1 MAATMQNPAMVAM
14 MGNVY
19 GTESLTQAS
28 VMAQECLLWF
38 MIAAAI
44 MNIFLVN
51 RHTRTDEE
59 KGRLEMIR
67 ALPVGKLTGSLAIIK
82 FAFAVNVLISITS
95 AALLLLLGIGGT
107 TLVGALVYGFA
118 IGAVGFVFAGI
129 SLLGA
134 QLFSTANGVNGFGF
148 ALLGLSYVIRAVGD
162 VSGSMLS
169 NASPFGLGLK
179 AEAFYSNSI
188 CPLLILFFEG
198 VVLSVIA
205 LAVCAFRDHGSGVIP
220 AKKGRAGASIFLRS
234 PFGLALRLSRAS
246 ALGWG
251 AGMLLLG
258 ASYGSVCT
266 QIDSFVAGNEMVMKV
281 LASNGAFSILDNYVS
296 MILLISSILAAVP
309 VVLTSIKIHGEE
321 RCGRLEQILVRAVP
335 RTKLYCGFLL
345 VAVIESFI
353 MQLLFSAGLALAS
366 GGALNLAEIIKAD
379 LSYLPAIWVLMGLA
393 VLLVG
398 ILPKLTPLVWLALG
412 YSFIIMYLGRI
423 LDTPK
428 WMENVSPFGSI
439 AEQPVQAFEPVPL
452 AVLSLIAAALTA
464 VGLWRFKSRD
474 IG

>member
-1 MAATMQNPAMVAM
+1 MVAM

-59 KGRLEMIR
+59 KGRLEMLR
-67 ALPVGKLTGSLAIIK
+67 ALPVGKLTGSLAVIK
-82 FAFAVNVLISITS
+82 FAFAVNILISIAT
-95 AALLLLLGIGGT
+95 AALLLLLNIGGT
-107 TLVGALVYGFA
+107 TLAGALVYGFA

-148 ALLGLSYVIRAVGD
+148 ALLGLFYVIRAVGD
-162 VSGSMLS
+162 VSGSALT
-169 NASPFGLGLK
+169 NISPFGLALK

-188 CPLLILFFEG
+188 YPLLILLAEG
-198 VVLSVIA
+198 LILSLIA
-205 LAVCAFRDHGSGVIP
+205 LAVCAARDHGSGVIP
-220 AKKGRAGASIFLRS
+220 AKKGRAGASVFLRS
-234 PFGLALRLSRAS
+234 PFGLACRLSRS
-246 ALGWG
+246 SILGWG

-266 QIDSFVAGNEMVMKV
+266 QIDSFVEGNEMVMKV
-281 LASNGAFSILDNYVS
+281 LASNGTFSIMDNYVS
-296 MILLISSILAAVP
+296 MILLISSIIAAIP
-309 VVLTSIKIHGEE
+309 VVLSAIKIHGEE
-321 RCGRLEQILVRAVP
+321 KCGRLEQILVRAVP
-335 RTKLYCGFLL
+335 GTKLYGGFLL

-366 GGALNLAEIIKAD
+366 GGALNLAEVIKAD
-379 LSYLPAIWVLMGLA
+379 LSYLPAIWVLMSFA

-398 ILPKLTPLVWLALG
+398 FLPKLTPLVWLILG

-423 LDTPK
+423 LDAPK
-428 WMENVSPFGSI
+428 WMENISPFGSI
-439 AEQPVQAFEPVPL
+439 AQQPVQTFEPVPL
-452 AVLSLIAAALTA
+452 VVLCLIATVLTA
-464 VGLWRFKSRD
+464 LGLWRFKSRD